1 MTAMERIGNPLV
13 ALGAG
18 LLFGLGLAV
27 SGMVDPL
34 KVLSFLDVA
43 AIRTGTWDGTLVFVL
58 GGAVAVTVLGYGW
71 ALQRSKPF
79 FHETFVVPTAK
90 DIDLRLVGGAA
101 AFGLG
106 WGLVG
111 LCPGTALAA
120 LVWPMAEPAL
130 FAAAMVAGLWLGER
144 FAHHRI
150 PHRN

>member
-1 MTAMERIGNPLV
+1 MAMERIGTPLV

-18 LLFGLGLAV
+18 LLFGVGFAV
-27 SGMVDPL
+27 SGMVNPA

-71 ALQRSKPF
+71 AMQRPAPF
-79 FHETFVVPTAK
+79 FAENFLVSTAK

-101 AFGLG
+101 AFGVG

-111 LCPGTALAA
+111 LCPGSAIAA

-130 FAAAMVAGLWLGER
+130 FAAAVVAGLWIGER
-144 FAHHRI
+144 FAHGAAH
-150 PHRN
+150 

>member
-1 MTAMERIGNPLV
+1 MEYVGRWLV

-18 LLFGLGLAV
+18 LLFGAGLAV
-27 SGMVDPL
+27 SGMVDPS

-71 ALQRSKPF
+71 AMQRSKPF
-79 FHETFVVPTAK
+79 FAENFLVATSK
-90 DIDLRLVGGAA
+90 DIDLRLMGGAA

-130 FAAAMVAGLWLGER
+130 FAAAVVAGLWLGER
-144 FAHHRI
+144 FAHSRR
-150 PHRN
+150 PH

>member
-1 MTAMERIGNPLV
+1 MERMGAYFV

-18 LLFGLGLAV
+18 LLFGAGLAV
-27 SGMVDPL
+27 SGMVNPA

-58 GGAVAVTVLGYGW
+58 GGAIAVTVLGYGW
-71 ALQRSKPF
+71 AMQRSKPF
-79 FHETFVVPTAK
+79 LAENFLVSAAK
-90 DIDLRLVGGAA
+90 DIDLRLVGGSA

-130 FAAAMVAGLWLGER
+130 FAAAVVAGLWLGER
-144 FAHHRI
+144 FAHHR
-150 PHRN
+150 N

>member
-1 MTAMERIGNPLV
+1 MERLGHPIV
-13 ALGAG
+13 ALAAG
-18 LLFGLGLAV
+18 LLFGAGLAV
-27 SGMVDPL
+27 SGMVNPA
-34 KVLSFLDVA
+34 KVISFLDVA
-43 AIRTGTWDGTLVFVL
+43 AIRTGTWDGTLVFTL
-58 GGAVAVTVLGYGW
+58 GGAIAVTVLGYGW
-71 ALQRSKPF
+71 ALQRSAPF
-79 FHETFVVPTAK
+79 FAESILISTAK

-144 FAHHRI
+144 FAH
-150 PHRN
+150 